1 MPVNEDKERERDI
14 DRGQRE
20 TKNSCQPDQSLPEAR
35 TEVARVS
42 GDLSLRGLDESQ

>member
-20 TKNSCQPDQSLPEAR
+20 KRNSCQPDQSLPEAR
-35 TEVARVS
+35 TEVARVG
-42 GDLSLRGLDESQ
+42 GDLTLRGLDESQ